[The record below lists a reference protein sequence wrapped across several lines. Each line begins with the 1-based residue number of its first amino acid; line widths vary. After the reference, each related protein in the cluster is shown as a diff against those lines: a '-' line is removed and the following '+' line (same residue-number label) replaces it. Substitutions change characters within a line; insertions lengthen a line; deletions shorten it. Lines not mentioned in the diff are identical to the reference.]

1 MATRR
6 RVSEIAKEMVNEIEN
21 KPKKVIIESKNPTL
35 IIVDGKKYILEKEVY
50 KKIDKVQHS
59 DKLIF
64 KEFDE
69 SEYNDN
75 LNLIIDTIAEKT
87 HKKELIR
94 ELVKNIDF
102 KTLKRLARRIES
114 GKLIKKQQGCIG
126 FRIGDAYLQ
135 LIGND

>member
-135 LIGND
+135 FIGND

>member
-6 RVSEIAKEMVNEIEN
+6 KVSEIAKEIVNEMN
-21 KPKKVIIESKNPTL
+21 PKKIIIETKNPTM
-35 IIVDGKKYILEKEVY
+35 IIVDGKKYLLEKEVY
-50 KKIDKVQHS
+50 KKIDKVEHS

-69 SEYNDN
+69 QEYNYN
-75 LNLIIDTIAEKT
+75 LNLIIDTLAEKT

-102 KTLKRLARRIES
+102 KTLKRLES
-114 GKLIKKQQGCIG
+114 GKLIKKQKGCLG
-126 FRIGDAYLQ
+126 FRIGDAYIQ
-135 LIGND
+135 LIE